1 MVDGNGMSNSGCF
14 LSGLSYMGVES
25 LRCDGDNSEW
35 NTTLFRAI
43 SRHLRGKTEVR
54 AMGRPIVK

>member
-25 LRCDGDNSEW
+25 LRCDGDNSKW
-35 NTTLFRAI
+35 NATLFRTT
-43 SRHLRGKTEVR
+43 SRHLRGKTEVHT
-54 AMGRPIVK
+54 MGRPIV